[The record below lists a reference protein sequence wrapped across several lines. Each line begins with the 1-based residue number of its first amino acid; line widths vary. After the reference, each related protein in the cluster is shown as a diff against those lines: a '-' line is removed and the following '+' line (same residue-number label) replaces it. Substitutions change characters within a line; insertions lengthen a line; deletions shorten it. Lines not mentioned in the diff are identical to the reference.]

1 MKKYFTFIR
10 WGVFVII
17 LSLTMI
23 AKGYGKDLFETS
35 LTVASSDS
43 YLFEVEAKINVYDTG
58 EVELSIEGLRSA
70 DDELINQSCVLV
82 LETEINDNPKTYSKS
97 FTITEGKAELEFT
110 LEGLNKG
117 DKLEIVHVVINK
129 ETSPT
134 PTPGATASPTP
145 TSSPFATPLA
155 TPTPSLVRASTSLS
169 ILVPGGI
176 ISESTIPTP
185 TPIAIPSPIPTAT
198 PSAIQADVEIKP
210 ETINLKSNGKFK
222 AFIKLDSDSLYDV
235 NDIVTETV
243 ECEGAKAIDG
253 KVDKNRF
260 IATFNTQD
268 LDLDSGIKFYKS
280 KKDEKEKR
288 EFVVTG
294 ELEDSVRF
302 EGSDTVKV
310 KGKGDENED
319 GGGDDDGGDHDDH
332 GKRSHQ

>member
-10 WGVFVII
+10 RGVFVII
-17 LSLTMI
+17 LSLTMV
-23 AKGYGKDLFETS
+23 AKGYGQGLFETS

-43 YLFEVEAKINVYDTG
+43 YLIEVEAKISVHDNG

-70 DDELINQSCVLV
+70 DEELINQSCILV
-82 LETEINDNPKTYSKS
+82 LETEINDNPKTYSSS

-117 DKLEIVHVVINK
+117 DKLEIINVVINK

-134 PTPGATASPTP
+134 PTPGTTASPTP

-169 ILVPGGI
+169 ILVPGGM
-176 ISESTIPTP
+176 ISKSTIPTP
-185 TPIAIPSPIPTAT
+185 TPIATPSPIPTAT
-198 PSAIQADVEIKP
+198 QSAIQADVEIKP

-222 AFIKLDSDSLYDV
+222 AFIELDSDSPYDV

-268 LDLDSGIKFYKS
+268 LDLGSGIKFYKG
-280 KKDEKEKR
+280 KKDEKEKS
-288 EFVVTG
+288 EFTITG
-294 ELEDSVRF
+294 ELGDSVRF

-310 KGKGDENED
+310 KGSDDDDDDDNED
-319 GGGDDDGGDHDDH
+319 DHDNH
-332 GKRSHQ
+332 GKKRHR

>member
-10 WGVFVII
+10 WGVFVIV
-17 LSLTMI
+17 LSLTMV
-23 AKGYGKDLFETS
+23 AKGYGKGLFETD

-43 YLFEVEAKINVYDTG
+43 YLIDVEAKISVHDNG
-58 EVELSIEGLRSA
+58 EVELFTEGLRSA
-70 DDELINQSCVLV
+70 DEELINQSCILV

-97 FTITEGKAELEFT
+97 FTITEGKAELEFI

-117 DKLEIVHVVINK
+117 DKLEIVNVVINK

-134 PTPGATASPTP
+134 PTPEATASPTP

-176 ISESTIPTP
+176 ILESTIPTP
-185 TPIAIPSPIPTAT
+185 TPIATPSPIPTAT
-198 PSAIQADVEIKP
+198 PSVIQADVEIKP

-222 AFIKLDSDSLYDV
+222 AFIKLDSLYNV

-268 LDLDSGIKFYKS
+268 LDLDSGINFYKGN
-280 KKDEKEKR
+280 KDEKEKK
-288 EFVVTG
+288 EFTVTG
-294 ELEDSVRF
+294 ELGDSVRF
-302 EGSDTVKV
+302 EGSDTVKI
-310 KGKGDENED
+310 KDKGDDN
-319 GGGDDDGGDHDDH
+319 DDGHNNH
-332 GKRSHQ
+332 GNKRHQ